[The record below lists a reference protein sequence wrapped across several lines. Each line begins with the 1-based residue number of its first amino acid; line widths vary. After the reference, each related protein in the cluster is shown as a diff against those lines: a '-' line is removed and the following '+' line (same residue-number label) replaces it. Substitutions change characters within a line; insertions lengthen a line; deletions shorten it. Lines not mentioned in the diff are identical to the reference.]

1 MKKIRL
7 RHANNVDL
15 TQTFSASI
23 RGGGGVRG
31 FTDAMALETHSNDI
45 YPTVKTV
52 NFCVIVEVSDES
64 E

>member
-7 RHANNVDL
+7 RHSNNVDL

-23 RGGGGVRG
+23 RGGGRG
-31 FTDAMALETHSNDI
+31 FDDAMALESHSNDI

-52 NFCVIVEVSDES
+52 NFCVIVEVSDETD
-64 E
+64 

>member
-7 RHANNVDL
+7 RHSNNVDL

-23 RGGGGVRG
+23 RGGVRG

-52 NFCVIVEVSDES
+52 NFCVIVEVSDETD
-64 E
+64 